1 MSAVEVSATE
11 GEVMDALRDVY
22 GEYVD
27 PGVF

>member
-1 MSAVEVSATE
+1 VQVGATE
-11 GEVMDALRDVY
+11 GEAMDVLRDVY